1 MFSDVSEILK
11 NLECWG
17 GAFEIRGKNGAFW
30 GFLKDHYDDS
40 WSKGKLPQK
49 IIYYYYYFEN

>member
-1 MFSDVSEILK
+1 VFSDVSEIIK
-11 NLECWG
+11 FW
-17 GAFEIRGKNGAFW
+17 GKNGAFW
-30 GFLKDHYDDS
+30 GFLKDRYGDS